1 MRVYKAKDYEQLSR
15 MAANIIAAQV
25 VTKPESVLGLATGS
39 SAEGIYKFL
48 SEKYLEGDVNF
59 SKAKSVNLDEYVGL
73 SPDDPNSYNYFMR
86 SKLFDNINL
95 GEYFLPNGSATDLE
109 KECERYENLL
119 NSMEIDIQ
127 LLGIGVNGHIGF
139 NEPGEVFSKGVW
151 VVDLEESTRA
161 ANSRFF
167 KSMDDVPKK
176 AFTLGVAQIMKA
188 KKILLIANGESKAE
202 ALYKAIKGDI
212 SPSLP
217 ASILQLHHEVI
228 IIGDEMALKKI

>member
-1 MRVYKAKDYEQLSR
+1 MRVYKAKDYAQLSR

-48 SEKYLEGDVNF
+48 SEKFKDGDVNF

-73 SPDDPNSYNYFMR
+73 PPNDPNSYNFFMK
-86 SKLFDNINL
+86 SKLFDNINI
-95 GEYFLPNGSATDLE
+95 GEYFLPNGAAPDPDV
-109 KECERYENLL
+109 ECARYENLL

-127 LLGIGVNGHIGF
+127 ILGIGVNGHIGF
-139 NEPGEVFSKGVW
+139 NEPGEVFSKGVLQ
-151 VVDLEESTRA
+151 VELTQSTRA

-167 KSMDDVPKK
+167 KSPGDVPKK
-176 AFTLGVAQIMKA
+176 AYTMGVAQIMKA
-188 KKILLIANGESKAE
+188 KKVLLIANGETKAD
-202 ALYKAIKGDI
+202 ALFKAIKGDVT
-212 SPSLP
+212 PRLP

-228 IIGDEMALKKI
+228 IIGDELALKKI